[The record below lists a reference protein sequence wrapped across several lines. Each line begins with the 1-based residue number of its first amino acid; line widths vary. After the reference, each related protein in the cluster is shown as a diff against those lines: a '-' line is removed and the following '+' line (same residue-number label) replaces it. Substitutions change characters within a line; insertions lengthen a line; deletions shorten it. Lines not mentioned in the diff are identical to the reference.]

1 MTLLESIIA
10 SVLLAVTAVVCL
22 DATRGAARLQQRTGA
37 WTDAVSHAESALAL
51 ASAGAD
57 ATDSTAARITRRPWG
72 DGAARLDVI
81 EVEVP
86 VAGGGAYRM
95 ARLVERAR

>member
-22 DATRGAARLQQRTGA
+22 DATRGAAALQQKSA
-37 WTDAVSHAESALAL
+37 MWTLAVSHAESEL
-51 ASAGAD
+51 ASVTSGGPAS
-57 ATDSTAARITRRPWG
+57 STTRVSRRPWR
-72 DGAARLDVI
+72 DGLELI

-86 VAGGGAYRM
+86 MAGGTRFRLT
-95 ARLVERAR
+95 RLVEATR

>member
-22 DATRGAARLQQRTGA
+22 DATRGAAALQQKSA
-37 WTDAVSHAESALAL
+37 MWTRAVAHAESELVSVTSGGPS
-51 ASAGAD
+51 AS
-57 ATDSTAARITRRPWG
+57 TTRVSRRPWR
-72 DGAARLDVI
+72 DGLELI

-86 VAGGGAYRM
+86 MAGGASFRLT
-95 ARLVERAR
+95 RLVEATR

>member
-22 DATRGAARLQQRTGA
+22 DATRGAAALQYKSAA
-37 WTDAVSHAESALAL
+37 WTQAVANAESELATVSSGGRTL
-51 ASAGAD
+51 GTTRLS
-57 ATDSTAARITRRPWG
+57 RRPWR
-72 DGAARLDVI
+72 DGLELI

-86 VAGGGAYRM
+86 IVGGASF
-95 ARLVERAR
+95 RLSRVVERTP

>member
-37 WTDAVSHAESALAL
+37 WTNAVSQAESALAL
-51 ASAGAD
+51 ASADAPAD
-57 ATDSTAARITRRPWG
+57 DRTAARVTRRPWG
-72 DGAARLDVI
+72 DEATRLDLI

-86 VAGGGAYRM
+86 VAGGGSYRM

>member
-22 DATRGAARLQQRTGA
+22 DATRGAAALQQKSA
-37 WTDAVSHAESALAL
+37 MWTLAVSHAESEL
-51 ASAGAD
+51 ASVTSGGPAS
-57 ATDSTAARITRRPWG
+57 STTRVSRRPWR
-72 DGAARLDVI
+72 DGLELI

-86 VAGGGAYRM
+86 MAGGTSFRLT
-95 ARLVERAR
+95 RLVEATR